1 MKRPLI
7 LLPIVLL
14 AALPGCGLGSDD
26 AAPADDESD
35 KRAVA
40 MACLEEE
47 GIDARLEGKEG
58 EEDIVIGEGEGAPR
72 IKIFLTSGLSEARQF
87 QGRGEGAEQIGPAL
101 LYVNEGEDDVLE
113 TVENCLADL

>member
-1 MKRPLI
+1 MKRPLA
-7 LLPIVLL
+7 LLPLVLL
-14 AALPGCGLGSDD
+14 LGLPGCGLGSDD

-40 MACLEEE
+40 MTCFQEE
-47 GIDARLEGKEG
+47 GLDARLEG
-58 EEDIVIGEGEGAPR
+58 DNAIVIGDGEGAPR
-72 IKIFLTSGLSEARQF
+72 IKFFLTSGLSEGRQF
-87 QGRGEGAEQIGPAL
+87 QGRAEGAEQIGPAL